1 MAKKLTET
9 QRLVDELMLAMLEYV
24 SESERPDKWEP

>member
-9 QRLVDELMLAMLEYV
+9 QRLVDELMLAMLGYV
-24 SESERPDKWEP
+24 PERPDKWEP